1 MKIKELGKT
10 TFCTEKCNGVVLG
23 AINKNSYKKVVI
35 LSNRDKKLLDRLTEL
50 KAEICKGN
58 RCQTCALYQTV
69 LCSRGFGGLN
79 KVPQSIT
86 VYEKEMEPPKPVY
99 SAPEKVK
106 TKEVNRVA
114 YCLKNLV
121 TECSLAN
128 GSCAKCQCNT
138 FCPMYYMRGDSCV
151 AQWMVPAPPIK
162 YLTHAVCRRIKGICG
177 GRLCYKCLF
186 HQPSAN
192 LTHDIYH
199 CMLQGKP
206 QDWDDRIFSDRVISS
221 IERGLENDTGRKDD
235 N

>member
-23 AINKNSYKKVVI
+23 VINKNSYKKVVI

-69 LCSRGFGGLN
+69 LCSRGFGDLN

-114 YCLKNLV
+114 SCLRGV
-121 TECSLAN
+121 VSACSLHGGN
-128 GSCAKCQCNT
+128 CDRCLY
-138 FCPMYYMRGDSCV
+138 FDDCPVSWMRGDDYCV
-151 AQWMVPAPPIK
+151 AHWCNLESCNRYWMRVI
-162 YLTHAVCRRIKGICG
+162 YRSIKGICD
-177 GRLCYKCLF
+177 GRWCHKCAFYQL
-186 HQPSAN
+186 PTN
-192 LTHDIYH
+192 LMPKYP
-199 CMLQGKP
+199 CMFKGKP
-206 QDWDDRIFSDRVISS
+206 KDWDDRIFSDKIIRE
-221 IERGLENDTGRKDD
+221 IERGLENETGK
-235 N
+235 